1 MHKGSI
7 VIISITTIMRSAN
20 SHMTAPIA
28 LPSVIALGT
37 RKSQQDFQIKFQGA
51 QRGEIQQNNPV
62 FLA

>member
-1 MHKGSI
+1 
-7 VIISITTIMRSAN
+7 
-20 SHMTAPIA
+20 MTAPIA

-37 RKSQQDFQIKFQGA
+37 RKPPQDFQIKFQGT